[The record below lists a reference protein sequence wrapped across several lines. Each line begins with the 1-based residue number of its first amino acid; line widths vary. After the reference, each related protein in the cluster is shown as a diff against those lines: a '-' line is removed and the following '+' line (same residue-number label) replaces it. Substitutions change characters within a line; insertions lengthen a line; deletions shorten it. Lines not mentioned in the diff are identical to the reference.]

1 MNITDM
7 LIIDNGEKCP
17 YCERIVTEKT
27 DVLKHFIFDHPA
39 EVEEAL
45 FKEEN
50 Q

>member
-1 MNITDM
+1 MNITG
-7 LIIDNGEKCP
+7 LIAIGSGEKCP

-27 DVLKHFIFDHPA
+27 EILKHLIYEHPA
-39 EVEEAL
+39 EVEDAL